1 MLEFRPK
8 IEEQENFDIMVGDLT
23 SFVFQIEDLEGE
35 LVGYN
40 ALFGGEPV
48 SAESGIEIEI
58 NTVNSTLEISFNKD
72 MMVEVEEQPTVLEI
86 TLKDVT

>member
-40 ALFGGEPV
+40 ALFGGEPLL
-48 SAESGIEIEI
+48 AESGIEIEI

-72 MMVEVEEQPTVLEI
+72 MMVEVAEQPTVLEI